1 MTTANGYTWF
11 ENVAALVKDTPED
24 SITSRTFYQDDAVK
38 AVLFGFDAG
47 QSLSKHTAAMP
58 AIIHILDGE
67 ADIIMGD
74 DTHAAD
80 PGAWF
85 HMDANL
91 PHSVI
96 AKTKLTMLLLMLK
109 VDKKVVEANGAA
121 G

>member
-11 ENVAALVKDTPED
+11 ENVGELVKDTPED
-24 SITSRTFYQDDAVK
+24 SITSRTFYQDDQVK
-38 AVLFGFDAG
+38 AILFAFDAG

-58 AIIHILDGE
+58 AIIHILEGE
-67 ADIIMGD
+67 ADVEMGD
-74 DTHAAD
+74 KTHAAQ

-96 AKTKLTMLLLMLK
+96 AKTKLKMLLLMLK
-109 VDKKVVEANGAA
+109 QSKQTEADSAA
-121 G
+121 D

>member
-11 ENVAALVKDTPED
+11 ENVSDLVRDTPED
-24 SITSRTFYQDDAVK
+24 SITSRTFYQDDQVK
-38 AVLFGFDAG
+38 AVLFGFAAG

-67 ADIIMGD
+67 ADVIMGD
-74 DTHAAD
+74 ETHDAQ

-91 PHSVI
+91 LHSIV
-96 AKTKLTMLLLMLK
+96 ARTNLTMLLLMLK
-109 VDKKVVEANGAA
+109 QPKKAEADGAA